1 VLHEFVAEQRTHAG
15 RHVGRRQPLG
25 EPAVVLQ
32 LECHLRHRQR
42 NAAEHVVAVAV
53 LGLFGTQ
60 EFAPRRGV
68 VIQVGNIDD
77 RTGIECRRLG
87 RPPLSTRQACAAP
100 ASRLVMVTRATLA
113 IDASASPRKPM
124 VATASR
130 SSSDAIF
137 DVACRA
143 SASGRSSGGMPPPS
157 SATRRRFTP
166 PASSCTRMSR
176 LPASRLFSS
185 NSFSTDAGRSTTSP
199 AAIWLISRSGS
210 SRMTDI
216 GRFGK
221 KKADPILRAATCIRY
236 HPGSK
241 PVTKPMELLAT
252 FIDIMLHLDKHLAM
266 LVAQY
271 GAWVY
276 AILFIIVFCET
287 GLVVT
292 PFLPG
297 DSLLFVAGAIA
308 AAGGM
313 HIGLLIV
320 LLIVAAVLGDA
331 VNYAVGSWFGPKV
344 FRWESSR
351 FFNRTAFDRTHAFY
365 EKHGG
370 KTIIIARFM
379 PLIRTFAP
387 FVAGVAQMS
396 YARFAM
402 FNITGAVIWV
412 VSLSLAGYWFGNLPW
427 VKDNLTLVILAIIA
441 ISLAPL
447 VVAWVRAKF
456 GHASESQA

>member
-1 VLHEFVAEQRTHAG
+1 
-15 RHVGRRQPLG
+15 
-25 EPAVVLQ
+25 
-32 LECHLRHRQR
+32 
-42 NAAEHVVAVAV
+42 
-53 LGLFGTQ
+53 
-60 EFAPRRGV
+60 
-68 VIQVGNIDD
+68 
-77 RTGIECRRLG
+77 
-87 RPPLSTRQACAAP
+87 
-100 ASRLVMVTRATLA
+100 
-113 IDASASPRKPM
+113 
-124 VATASR
+124 
-130 SSSDAIF
+130 
-137 DVACRA
+137 
-143 SASGRSSGGMPPPS
+143 
-157 SATRRRFTP
+157 
-166 PASSCTRMSR
+166 
-176 LPASRLFSS
+176 
-185 NSFSTDAGRSTTSP
+185 
-199 AAIWLISRSGS
+199 
-210 SRMTDI
+210 
-216 GRFGK
+216 
-221 KKADPILRAATCIRY
+221 
-236 HPGSK
+236 
-241 PVTKPMELLAT
+241 MELLAT

-297 DSLLFVAGAIA
+297 DSLLFVAGAVA
-308 AAGGM
+308 ASGGM
-313 HIGLLIV
+313 DIGVLIV

-387 FVAGVAQMS
+387 FVAGVAQMT

-427 VKDNLTLVILAIIA
+427 VKENLTLVILAIIA

-447 VVAWVRAKF
+447 VVAWLRAKF
-456 GHASESQA
+456 GHASESRV